1 VSAPVRSSRGRR
13 GIAYTLR
20 SSRTHRERV
29 GCGTPTASAN
39 CDALTAYGPTRR
51 FTTRALNAALYSGMA
66 TSTPTLLTMTYADAR
81 VVRQPS

>member
-1 VSAPVRSSRGRR
+1 M
-13 GIAYTLR
+13 LR

-39 CDALTAYGPTRR
+39 CDALTACGPTRR

-66 TSTPTLLTMTYADAR
+66 TTTPTPTVCDMPYADAR
-81 VVRQPS
+81 VMRQLS